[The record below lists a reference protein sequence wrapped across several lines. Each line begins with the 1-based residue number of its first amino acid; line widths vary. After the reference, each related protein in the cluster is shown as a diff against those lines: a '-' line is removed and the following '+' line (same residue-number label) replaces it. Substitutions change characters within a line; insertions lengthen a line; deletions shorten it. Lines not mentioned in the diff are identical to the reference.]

1 MEQPTVTVR
10 QAAHILGISRSAAYR
25 AAQSGFLPLIRLGP
39 RRYMVST
46 AALARLLHIEE
57 RPTT

>member
-1 MEQPTVTVR
+1 MTVR